1 MRPLTNLV
9 LLLLLFINFISCVP
23 CNDVNSSLK
32 KYFDIRGISTV
43 SSNSYTEK
51 SIKEEQSIPIQ
62 DYRLYIML
70 KTKFYSRYGDKKV
83 SALVCSTITPV
94 GQDGTEEKIK
104 YIKITADENY
114 DEKHNANQLIND
126 IVTVYPYSK
135 ALDDYLSMTDFS
147 LKQEGLTLTINN
159 APSQK
164 KSISFN
170 VEFAL
175 TNGEIYHSKTSP
187 VVIY

>member
-1 MRPLTNLV
+1 MRPLTNL
-9 LLLLLFINFISCVP
+9 LFASLFFIHFISCVP
-23 CNDVNSSLK
+23 CNNVNSSLK
-32 KYFDIRGISTV
+32 KYFDVKGISAV
-43 SSNSYTEK
+43 NDNKYSGK
-51 SIKEEQSIPIQ
+51 SIKEAQDIPIQ
-62 DYRLYIML
+62 DYRMYIML

-83 SALVCSTITPV
+83 SAFICNALALE
-94 GQDGTEEKIK
+94 GKDGTEEKIK
-104 YIKITADENY
+104 YIKITTDENY
-114 DEKHNANQLIND
+114 DEKHNANQPIND

-135 ALDDYLSMTDFS
+135 ALDDYLSMTEFS

-159 APSQK
+159 PPSQK